1 MLFESFANKA
11 VLRKAL
17 TDESRVCIIGIGN

>member
-11 VLRKAL
+11 VLSEAL
-17 TDESRVCIIGIGN
+17 TDEPRVCIIGIGN